1 MDLVNRTPFP
11 AQAFQA
17 VDQFGQE
24 FHVFAAR
31 QTLNFS
37 SGELRI
43 SEVQPPLC
51 AADVSFDDTLA
62 GSIEQE
68 SDFAP
73 FKPRC
78 DVIVNA
84 TAYPPARKGIN
95 NFPVCLQLWRHGT
108 RKYLIDKTLTVHG
121 GRVLCKRSWPVRTAL
136 WLLKWCTLTMLRP
149 CPWRI
154 KRVDRCKP
162 VPVRYENA
170 YGGEC
175 VVAADD
181 VHARRVPK
189 KYRLTPQQIAGH
201 PETDAGRAAPVAHVA
216 FAPNPC
222 GTGFAQAWYLRA
234 CRRKTVDAPMVERP
248 RGELKARQFWRWLR
262 PARLP
267 ECETSR
273 FQEPAGFGFLPRTHP
288 LRRELVGTVDEAFIA
303 GDAPLPENFDF
314 AIWNG
319 APADQQIDYPAG
331 GEEFEL
337 VNLCAA
343 GSPGTRTDQGKN
355 VYLRLRLP
363 GDRCVLRLQDAHGN
377 GSILPMVLDTILI
390 EPEAQVVT
398 LVWRRTVPMDE
409 TAALSAE
416 LRYQA
421 PEASSRERV
430 DLNGADG
437 HGSELEHG

>member
-1 MDLVNRTPFP
+1 MDFVNRTPFP

-24 FHVFAAR
+24 FHVIAAR
-31 QTLNFS
+31 QTLNFA

-43 SEVQPPLC
+43 SEVQPPMC
-51 AADVSFDDTLA
+51 TGDTSFDDTLA

-84 TAYPPARKGIN
+84 TAHPPARKGID
-95 NFPVCLQLWRHGT
+95 NFPVRLQLWRHGAK
-108 RKYLIDKTLTVHG
+108 KYLIDKTLTVHG
-121 GRVLCKRSWPVRTAL
+121 RRVLCKWPWPIRAVM
-136 WLLKWCTLTMLRP
+136 WLLKWSTLTMLRP

-154 KRVDRCKP
+154 RRVDRPKP

-175 VVAADD
+175 LVRADD
-181 VHARRVPK
+181 VHGRRVPK
-189 KYRLTPQQIAGH
+189 KHRLTPQQIADH
-201 PETDAGRAAPVAHVA
+201 PETSLGRTAPVAHVA

-234 CRRKTVDAPMVERP
+234 VRRKAIDAPSIERP
-248 RGELKARQFWRWLR
+248 RGELKARNFWRWLR
-262 PARLP
+262 PARLA

-273 FQEPAGFGFLPRTHP
+273 FQEPAGFGILPKTHP
-288 LRRELVGTVDEAFIA
+288 LRRELVGTIGEAFIA
-303 GDAPLPENFDF
+303 SDAPLPENFDF

-343 GSPGTRTDQGKN
+343 GSPGTRVDEGKN

-363 GDRCVLRLQDAHGN
+363 SDRCVLRLQDAEGN
-377 GSILPMVLDTILI
+377 ESILPMVLDTVLI
-390 EPEAQVVT
+390 EPEDQLVT
-398 LVWRRTVPMDE
+398 LVWRRTMPMDE
-409 TAALSAE
+409 TEAVSAALH
-416 LRYQA
+416 YQA
-421 PEASSRERV
+421 PEVSSRERFV
-430 DLNGADG
+430 LNGQASEID
-437 HGSELEHG
+437 HG